1 MGFIQNDGVDDQNGC
16 VNRLYSGANGW
27 K

>member
-1 MGFIQNDGVDDQNGC
+1 MGFIQNDGVDDRNGC